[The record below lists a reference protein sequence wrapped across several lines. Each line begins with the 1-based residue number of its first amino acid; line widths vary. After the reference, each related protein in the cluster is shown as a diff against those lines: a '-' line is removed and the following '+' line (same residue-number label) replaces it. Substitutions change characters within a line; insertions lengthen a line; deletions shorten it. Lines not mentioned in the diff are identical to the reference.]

1 MPDYNSYVGILI
13 ESLQQKKI
21 VLSALVHKNEEQAN
35 LIKEENLDLDAF
47 DKNTNAK
54 ADLISKL
61 ELLDNGFATVYDR
74 VRVELVE
81 HKNQHKIEIESLQTL
96 ISEITDLSIAI
107 QASEARNKQM
117 LEQYFAQSRKQL
129 KNNRVSVKVANDYY
143 RNMSQMNYIDP
154 QLLDRKK

>member
-81 HKNQHKIEIESLQTL
+81 HKDQHKIEIESLQTL

-117 LEQYFAQSRKQL
+117 LEQYFTQSRKQL